1 MGWRL
6 AKAAR
11 DAGLSGTLSDR
22 ARLALDHMCWTA
34 RDLPTDHQ
42 PAAEYFAG
50 SVDLGGFLLGM
61 ASEEGQRKAADRAL
75 KELTA
80 AGLIEPITRK
90 GGRQKAHWRILVG
103 GFWAPAKAVD
113 NSLSDELF

>member
-34 RDLPTDHQ
+34 RDFPSQDQ
-42 PAAEYFAG
+42 ASAEYFAG
-50 SVDLGGFLLGM
+50 SASLGFYLLGIS
-61 ASEEGQRKAADRAL
+61 SEEAQYKAADRAL
-75 KELTA
+75 KELA
-80 AGLIEPITRK
+80 GAGLIISTSGK
-90 GGRQKAHWRILVG
+90 GGRHKAKWRILVG
-103 GFWAPAKAVD
+103 GLWAPAKSVD
-113 NSLSDELF
+113 NSMSEELF